1 MTELI
6 VKQNDI
12 LYKAG
17 EIQFPAFENYKRAA
31 EEIAEYI
38 RSVELTEDNTK
49 EVKKVLASARKV
61 ADGLSKK
68 RIEIKKTVLSPYNE
82 FERQTKIIT
91 AIIAEAESALRTK
104 LNAIEEAER
113 QRKQGEIEALYRKR
127 ADMYKIG
134 TLLHDG
140 GFTYFWKPVFA
151 NKTTKLTNVEKQIVD
166 FLERTEQ
173 DIETLNRMGNEYLA
187 EYLTCLNV
195 TAAISAVENRREMR
209 EKVALQEG
217 EQVARF
223 VIKGEQN
230 IKLARLV
237 LKENNIK
244 YQEVE

>member
-1 MTELI
+1 MTDLI

-68 RIEIKKTVLSPYNE
+68 RIEIKKTVLSPYND

-91 AIIAEAESALRTK
+91 AIIAEAESSLRTK

-113 QRKQGEIEALYRKR
+113 QRKQKEIEELFYKR
-127 ADMYKIG
+127 AGLYKIG
-134 TLLHDG
+134 SLLHDG
-140 GFTYFWKPVFA
+140 GFSFFWNPSFA
-151 NKTTKLTNVEKQIVD
+151 NKTAKTSIVEKQIVD

-173 DIETLNRMGNEYLA
+173 EIETLNRMGNDYLA
-187 EYLTCLNV
+187 EYLSCLNV

-209 EKVALQEG
+209 EKVELQGG

-244 YQEVE
+244 YQEVN